1 MKQLHER
8 ITNPKAKHI
17 FEAVRRQGTVSKQDL
32 LERSGLSVSTLT
44 RMLDELT
51 EQGLLLEVGFGESTG
66 GRRPILYRIN
76 SSYGFAF
83 GLEISRTLS
92 RLVLTDMNGTI
103 LAERVWSMTSNVN
116 PDRLFARVETAV
128 ADLLKETG
136 KDRSSVLGLG
146 VGAVG
151 PLDPARGMILN
162 PRYFAGPGWTN
173 VPVCEKLEQIL
184 GLPVLLDNGANT
196 ALIGEYW
203 ADEDKHGHLLYVH
216 VGIGLRSAMMSGGKL
231 VYGAIDMEGAVGQM
245 IIEANGIPSRTP
257 DGNDG
262 ALESYVSLFSLE
274 QKYLSKLGGKGTPEI
289 GKAAGSR
296 RDENA
301 FSAIL
306 GALGAGE
313 AAALELLKEAAVYM
327 GIGLANLLNILHPEK
342 VYLGGPLVNAHPSFY
357 ETAVETAL
365 KRTYYYPTYRASFSK
380 GTLGETAL
388 AAGAAVMVINRL
400 SE

>member
-1 MKQLHER
+1 MKQLQEL
-8 ITNPKAKHI
+8 ITNRKAKLI

-32 LERSGLSVSTLT
+32 LERSGLTVSTLT

-66 GRRPILYRIN
+66 GRRPILYRVN
-76 SSYGFAF
+76 PSYGCAF
-83 GLEISRTLS
+83 GLEISRTQS
-92 RLVLTDMNGTI
+92 RLVLTDMNGAI
-103 LAERVWSMTSNVN
+103 LAAKVWNMTEDVS
-116 PDRLFARVETAV
+116 PDRLFARVDAAA
-128 ADLLKETG
+128 ADLLEGTG

-151 PLDPARGMILN
+151 PLDPAQGLILN

-173 VPVCEKLEQIL
+173 VPVCEKLQQIL
-184 GLPVLLDNGANT
+184 DLPVLLDNGANT
-196 ALIGEYW
+196 ALMGEYW
-203 ADEDKHGHLLYVH
+203 ADDDKPDHLLYVH

-231 VYGAIDMEGAVGQM
+231 VYGAVDMEGAVGQM
-245 IIEANGIPSRTP
+245 IVEAGGIPSRTP
-257 DGNDG
+257 DGNRG

-274 QKYLSKLGGKGTPEI
+274 QRYLSQSGGTEMDRI
-289 GKAAGSR
+289 ETAAEPR
-296 RDENA
+296 TDENA

-313 AAALELLKEAAVYM
+313 GPALELLRESAVYM
-327 GIGLANLLNILHPEK
+327 GIGLANLLNILHPER

-365 KRTYYYPTYRASFSK
+365 KRTYYYPSYRASFSK
-380 GTLGETAL
+380 GNLGESAL
-388 AAGAAVMVINRL
+388 AAGAAILVINQL